1 MNSSRNTTQCHSMC
15 SVILF
20 SQDADD
26 NWSLSEKACLFCV
39 SEEEVE
45 EDALPCYIESI
56 IIKEDLFLELR
67 RQ

>member
-1 MNSSRNTTQCHSMC
+1 MSQYVVLFCFHKTQMRTD
-15 SVILF
+15 L
-20 SQDADD
+20 
-26 NWSLSEKACLFCV
+26 CLKKRVSCV